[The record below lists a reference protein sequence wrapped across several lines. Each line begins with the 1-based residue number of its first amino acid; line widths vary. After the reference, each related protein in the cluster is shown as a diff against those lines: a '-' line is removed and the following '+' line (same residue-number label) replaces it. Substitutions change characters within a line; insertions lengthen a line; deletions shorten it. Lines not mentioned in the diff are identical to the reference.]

1 MTYKIMNQDRNDPPD
16 RNQSLGARIRQRRKE
31 LKLRLVELGE
41 MCGISPSFLSQIE
54 RDQANPSISTLHE
67 IASAL
72 GVTVASFFD
81 SPAENPR
88 ESVKMPKKEPAA
100 WVVRANAR
108 KTLIYPGSGIR
119 NELLSPDLNRAIQ
132 MMYVVIP
139 PGASTGSEALVHE
152 GEECGVVLQ
161 GSVEIW
167 AGDEHFVLGPG
178 DAIYQKSTIP
188 HRSRNIGEDDVIIVV
203 AITPP
208 SF

>member
-1 MTYKIMNQDRNDPPD
+1 MSKTGNNTLDL
-16 RNQSLGARIRQRRKE
+16 NQSLGTRIRQRRRA
-31 LKLRLVELGE
+31 LNLRLVELAE
-41 MCGISPSFLSQIE
+41 MCDISPSFLSQIE

-67 IASAL
+67 IANAL
-72 GVTVASFFD
+72 GVTVAFFFT
-81 SPAENPR
+81 NPDD
-88 ESVKMPKKEPAA
+88 ELNMIASEPNQEPSAY
-100 WVVRANAR
+100 VVRANAR

-132 MMYVVIP
+132 MMYVVMP
-139 PGASTGSEALVHE
+139 PGTDTGPEALVHE

-161 GSVEIW
+161 GTVEIW
-167 AGDEHFVLGPG
+167 VGDEHFILGPG

-188 HRSRNIGEDDVIIVV
+188 HRSKNIGDEDVIIVV